1 MHFNHWKNDEDLTNM
16 FQFSDRC
23 ARVYICLASTVE
35 DDETIENGGQGLN
48 ETIVGSNSLV
58 PYSTRDVDIRMQSRG
73 FHQRCAESH
82 VGPLE
87 SSRFESAILGCPWKV
102 TARAVGRTKI
112 VQVHTFRN
120 EHNHSLEDVSIS
132 EPVVRCNRAT
142 AMIDDV
148 IRSNPDYLPRQICKD
163 FRRQYGM
170 QLNYCQ
176 AWNLKEKAKER
187 IHGVPQC
194 SYKLLPWLC
203 TRLIETNPGTIAE
216 YRCSD
221 DGHFMQLFVALSV
234 SIHGFQLGCR
244 PIISIDSSHMS
255 GPYKGALFSAS
266 SYDADDGMFPLAYGL
281 FNSEN
286 YEDWLWF
293 LEKLKMVI
301 GERDVI
307 IISDRHQGII
317 RSVSEVFGSE
327 NHAYCYRHIKEN
339 FSSFLTKLNT
349 KGRKGKENALQ
360 MLDSIA
366 YARLDCDYEV
376 AMDTL
381 RTFNH
386 DLAKWVEENNPQH
399 WAISK
404 FKKMRWDK
412 MTRSLLVEHKNG
424 LVKWNGCIGPKTE
437 EKIALNIGKGE
448 NYITYLHL
456 GSSMKVSNGKAF
468 LEVNLM
474 ERTCTCKAWQMS
486 GIPCDH
492 ACAAIRRMGFDVSDY
507 VDDWYKYN
515 LQEKI
520 YSGSMRTLVTHDM
533 PMIDEDGTV
542 RDALG
547 HTYPFLNPPTTK
559 RPPGR
564 PRKRRI
570 ESQFM

>member
-1 MHFNHWKNDEDLTNM
+1 
-16 FQFSDRC
+16 
-23 ARVYICLASTVE
+23 
-35 DDETIENGGQGLN
+35 
-48 ETIVGSNSLV
+48 
-58 PYSTRDVDIRMQSRG
+58 MQSRG

-87 SSRFESAILGCPWKV
+87 SSCFESAILGSGHTFS
-102 TARAVGRTKI
+102 TANEFRDAIYLITKI

-142 AMIDDV
+142 TMIDDV

-234 SIHGFQLGCR
+234 SIHGFQMGCR

-266 SYDADDGMFPLAYGL
+266 SYDVDDDMFPLAYGL
-281 FNSEN
+281 FSSEN

-301 GERDVI
+301 GERDCF
-307 IISDRHQGII
+307 
-317 RSVSEVFGSE
+317 EVFGSE
-327 NHAYCYRHIKEN
+327 NHAHCYRHIKEN

-404 FKKMRWDK
+404 FKKMHWDK
-412 MTRSLLVEHKNG
+412 MTSNLVESFNSWLRHERHYNICVFFIEHMDKMG
-424 LVKWNGCIGPKTE
+424 VLVLKE
-437 EKIALNIGKGE
+437 EKIALNIGKCE
-448 NYITYLHL
+448 NYITYLYL

-468 LEVNLM
+468 WKW
-474 ERTCTCKAWQMS
+474 T
-486 GIPCDH
+486 
-492 ACAAIRRMGFDVSDY
+492 
-507 VDDWYKYN
+507 
-515 LQEKI
+515 
-520 YSGSMRTLVTHDM
+520 
-533 PMIDEDGTV
+533 
-542 RDALG
+542 
-547 HTYPFLNPPTTK
+547 
-559 RPPGR
+559 
-564 PRKRRI
+564 
-570 ESQFM
+570 

>member
-1 MHFNHWKNDEDLTNM
+1 MNINIVGPTFSYTLPFDLYALQPLKNDEDLTNM

-48 ETIVGSNSLV
+48 ETIVGSNSPV

-87 SSRFESAILGCPWKV
+87 SSHFESAILGSGHTFSTANEFRDAIYLMSVGCRFRYKFKRNCLKHMTVICVVEGCPWKV

-120 EHNHSLEDVSIS
+120 EHNHSLEDVSIF
-132 EPVVRCNRAT
+132 EPVVHCNRAT
-142 AMIDDV
+142 TMIDDV

-187 IHGVPQC
+187 IH
-194 SYKLLPWLC
+194 
-203 TRLIETNPGTIAE
+203 
-216 YRCSD
+216 
-221 DGHFMQLFVALSV
+221 
-234 SIHGFQLGCR
+234 
-244 PIISIDSSHMS
+244 
-255 GPYKGALFSAS
+255 
-266 SYDADDGMFPLAYGL
+266 
-281 FNSEN
+281 
-286 YEDWLWF
+286 
-293 LEKLKMVI
+293 EKLKMVI

-327 NHAYCYRHIKEN
+327 NHAHCYRHIKEN
-339 FSSFLTKLNT
+339 FSSFVTKLNT

-404 FKKMRWDK
+404 FKKMHWDK
-412 MTRSLLVEHKNG
+412 MTSNLAESFNSWLRHERHHNICVFFIEHMDKLGSLLVEDKNG

-437 EKIALNIGKGE
+437 EKTALNIGK
-448 NYITYLHL
+448 
-456 GSSMKVSNGKAF
+456 
-468 LEVNLM
+468 
-474 ERTCTCKAWQMS
+474 
-486 GIPCDH
+486 
-492 ACAAIRRMGFDVSDY
+492 AIRRMGFDVPDY

-520 YSGSMRTLVTHDM
+520 IL
-533 PMIDEDGTV
+533 
-542 RDALG
+542 
-547 HTYPFLNPPTTK
+547 
-559 RPPGR
+559 
-564 PRKRRI
+564 
-570 ESQFM
+570 